1 MLREKSKIVIQ
12 VHKFL
17 DIFITALAF
26 IGAYFIKKYILPQ
39 PFQGLTET
47 PSYYIVLLMI
57 IIIWYICFD
66 FFGFYTSYRK
76 QTLGK
81 ILWNMIKAVSI
92 GMLIMFLC
100 MFILKME
107 DVSRIMMG
115 MFYVLNVT
123 LLAICKT
130 SAYKM
135 LTYYRQKGYN
145 FRNILIIGSKER
157 AKDVIGAMG
166 EHLRSGY
173 RIIGCIETD
182 ETQVGKEV
190 RNDIKVIGTVEH
202 LEKILLKQT
211 VDELI
216 FAMPLQK
223 IQNSKEYI
231 AFAEKMGISVR
242 IIPDWQIYELM
253 YSPGIASIR
262 FEDFMGLPTMALT
275 TTPPNQGELF
285 IKSIFDYSFAIIVL
299 ILLLP
304 LFLIISVAIK
314 ISSKGP
320 VLFKQERCG
329 LNGRRFKIYKF
340 RTMFTGA
347 EALRQEMEAL
357 NESDG
362 PAFKIK
368 NDPRIIPY
376 IGTFLRKTSLDEL
389 SQLLNVLKGEMSLIG
404 PRPPIPTE
412 VEKYD
417 VWQRR
422 RLSMKPGLTCLWQ
435 ITSGRNIVSFNKWME
450 MDLEYIDNWS
460 LWLDYKV
467 FLGTVK
473 VMLMGSGR

>member
-1 MLREKSKIVIQ
+1 MLREKSKIIVQ
-12 VHKFL
+12 THKFL

-26 IGAYFIKKYILPQ
+26 IGAYFLKKHLLPE

-47 PSYYIVLLMI
+47 PNYYIILLMI
-57 IIIWYICFD
+57 IIIWYVCFD

-81 ILWNMIKAVSI
+81 ILWNMIKAVTI

-107 DVSRIMMG
+107 DISRIMMG
-115 MFYVLNVT
+115 MFYVLNVA

-135 LTYYRQKGYN
+135 LAYYRQKGYN

-173 RIIGCIETD
+173 RIIGCLETD
-182 ETQVGKEV
+182 ESQLGKEV
-190 RNDIKVIGTVEH
+190 RNDIKVIGTVDR
-202 LEKILLKQT
+202 LEKTLLKQT

-253 YSPGIASIR
+253 YSPGIASIQ

-285 IKSIFDYSFAIIVL
+285 IKNIFDYSFAIIAL
-299 ILLLP
+299 ILVLP
-304 LFLIISVAIK
+304 LFLIISVALK

-329 LNGRRFKIYKF
+329 LNGRRFMIYKF
-340 RTMFTGA
+340 RTMFTDA
-347 EALRQEMEAL
+347 EALQQEMEAL

-389 SQLLNVLKGEMSLIG
+389 PQLLNVLQGEMSLIG
-404 PRPPIPTE
+404 PRPPIPAE

-435 ITSGRNIVSFNKWME
+435 ITPGRNVVSFTKWME

-460 LWLDYKV
+460 LWLDYKI

-473 VMLMGSGR
+473 VMVMGSGR

>member
-12 VHKFL
+12 IHKFL

-26 IGAYFIKKYILPQ
+26 IGAYFIKKYILPE

-47 PSYYIVLLMI
+47 PNYYIVLLMI

-76 QTLGK
+76 QPLRK

-100 MFILKME
+100 MFIFKIE
-107 DVSRIMMG
+107 DISRIMMG
-115 MFYVLNVT
+115 MFYVLNVA

-130 SAYKM
+130 FAYKM
-135 LTYYRQKGYN
+135 LTYYRQKAYN
-145 FRNILIIGSKER
+145 FRNILIIGSKKR
-157 AKDVIGAMG
+157 AKDIIDAMG
-166 EHLRSGY
+166 KHLWSGY
-173 RIIGCIETD
+173 KIIGCLETD
-182 ETQVGKEV
+182 ESRLGKEV
-190 RNDIKVIGTVEH
+190 RNDIKVIKTVEH
-202 LEKILLKQT
+202 LGEILLEQT

-223 IQNSKEYI
+223 IQKSEEYI
-231 AFAEKMGISVR
+231 ALAEKMGIAVR
-242 IIPDWQIYELM
+242 IIPDWQIHKLM
-253 YSPGIASIR
+253 YNPIIASIR
-262 FEDFMGLPTMALT
+262 FEEFMGIPTLALI

-285 IKSIFDYSFAIIVL
+285 LKSIFDYSFAIIVL
-299 ILLLP
+299 IPLLP
-304 LFLIISVAIK
+304 LVMIISIGIK

-320 VLFKQERCG
+320 ILFKQERCG
-329 LNGRRFKIYKF
+329 RNGRRFKIYKF
-340 RTMFTGA
+340 RTMVTGA
-347 EALRQEMEAL
+347 ETLRQEMEAL

-376 IGTFLRKTSLDEL
+376 LGTFLRKTSLDEL
-389 SQLLNVLKGEMSLIG
+389 PQLINVLKGEMSMVG
-404 PRPPIPTE
+404 PRPPMPDE
-412 VEKYD
+412 MERYD

-435 ITSGRNIVSFNKWME
+435 ITTERNMVSFNKWME

-460 LWLDYKV
+460 LWLDFKIFLRTAKV
-467 FLGTVK
+467 IV
-473 VMLMGSGR
+473 VRSGR

>member
-166 EHLRSGY
+166 EHLKSGY
-173 RIIGCIETD
+173 RIIGCLETD

-190 RNDIKVIGTVEH
+190 RNDIKVIGTVEY

-231 AFAEKMGISVR
+231 TFAEKMGISVR

-304 LFLIISVAIK
+304 L
-314 ISSKGP
+314 
-320 VLFKQERCG
+320 
-329 LNGRRFKIYKF
+329 
-340 RTMFTGA
+340 
-347 EALRQEMEAL
+347 
-357 NESDG
+357 
-362 PAFKIK
+362 
-368 NDPRIIPY
+368 
-376 IGTFLRKTSLDEL
+376 
-389 SQLLNVLKGEMSLIG
+389 
-404 PRPPIPTE
+404 
-412 VEKYD
+412 
-417 VWQRR
+417 
-422 RLSMKPGLTCLWQ
+422 
-435 ITSGRNIVSFNKWME
+435 
-450 MDLEYIDNWS
+450 
-460 LWLDYKV
+460 
-467 FLGTVK
+467 
-473 VMLMGSGR
+473 